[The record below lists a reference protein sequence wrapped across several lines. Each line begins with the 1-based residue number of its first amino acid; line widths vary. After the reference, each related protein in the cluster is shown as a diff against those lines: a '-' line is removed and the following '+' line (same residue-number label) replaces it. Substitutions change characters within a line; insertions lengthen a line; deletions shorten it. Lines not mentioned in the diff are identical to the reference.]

1 MLQNIDINSSNKK
14 NINDAKTTKNRSK
27 DINNQVMV
35 NTNTSKTRNSKEFS
49 SRSDAKVTLRANPLM
64 MNKDTTNSDAKVT

>member
-49 SRSDAKVTLRANPLM
+49 SRSDAKVTLGEKSFNDEQRH
-64 MNKDTTNSDAKVT
+64 